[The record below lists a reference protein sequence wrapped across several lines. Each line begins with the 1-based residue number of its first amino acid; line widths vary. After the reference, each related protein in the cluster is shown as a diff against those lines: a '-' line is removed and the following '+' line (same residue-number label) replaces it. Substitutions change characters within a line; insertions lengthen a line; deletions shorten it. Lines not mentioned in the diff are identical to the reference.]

1 MSHDRQPPAQIPVL
15 TEVIGG
21 LDSSDAAVAKAE
33 PVSSEELIAQRVL
46 VDLQRQVDLM
56 FEYRLRE
63 TLAPAL
69 NRLADGLVREIR
81 NELATTLRDVVKR
94 AVAQELARQRGR

>member
-1 MSHDRQPPAQIPVL
+1 MSQERQPPAQIPVL
-15 TEVIGG
+15 TEVIAG
-21 LDSSDAAVAKAE
+21 LESGDGAPVKAE

-46 VDLQRQVDLM
+46 ADLQRQVDLM

-69 NRLADGLVREIR
+69 SRLADGMVREIR
-81 NELATTLRDVVKR
+81 GELATTLRDVVKR